1 MALISIGRAILRPNG
16 LSASELEATS
26 ETRVPGKATFAG
38 MDYQLT
44 GQGER
49 LISFRACTVPQ
60 VFDGMDAVALL
71 LANHSGQ
78 RVVNYFRMGPNYFGS
93 LVGPVVIRSTGI
105 SEASLHP
112 FTGIGRVVDCSLE
125 LVLV

>member
-49 LISFRACTVPQ
+49 LISFGHAPCRKCSTAWMPWLCCWRTIP
-60 VFDGMDAVALL
+60 A
-71 LANHSGQ
+71 SGW
-78 RVVNYFRMGPNYFGS
+78 
-93 LVGPVVIRSTGI
+93 
-105 SEASLHP
+105 
-112 FTGIGRVVDCSLE
+112 
-125 LVLV
+125 